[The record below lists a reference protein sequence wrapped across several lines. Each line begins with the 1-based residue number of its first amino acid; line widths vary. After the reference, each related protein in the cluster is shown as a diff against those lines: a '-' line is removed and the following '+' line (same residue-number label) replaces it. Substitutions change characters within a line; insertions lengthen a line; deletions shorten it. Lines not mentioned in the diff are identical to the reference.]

1 MFSFV
6 VITYSWALGIFATSF
21 KPEAV
26 LKFEQQH
33 KIDNNSTYVEFWRKN
48 RVGKQI
54 KGKSFYLLV
63 GADVVVFVVLLLS
76 FIEFN
81 LSRVVNRGYDDDELR
96 MSQEQLIIHD

>member
-1 MFSFV
+1 M
-6 VITYSWALGIFATSF
+6 
-21 KPEAV
+21 

-63 GADVVVFVVLLLS
+63 GADVIVFVVLLLS

-81 LSRVVNRGYDDDELR
+81 LSRVVNRGGYDDDDELR
-96 MSQEQLIIHD
+96 ICLLYTSPSPRDGLLSRMPSSA